1 MLIIKNAYLLNP
13 ATGFE
18 GMVTIYTDHGIIT
31 DIVGGAE
38 DEENYPEGVQ
48 VIDATGLTAIPGLI
62 DVHTHFRDPGF
73 TYKEDIES
81 GSKAAAAGG
90 YTTVIMMCN
99 TKPAIDNVDTLKDC
113 LLKGEKTPIRVLSCA
128 AVTKG
133 LKGEELTDIPALLQA
148 GAVGLTDDGI
158 PIMNE
163 ALVREVFTKAA
174 EYNVPVSLHEEDP
187 ALITNNGVNRG
198 AASQFYQIGGSPR
211 EAEITM
217 IERDLAI
224 ALETGAIVN
233 IQHISTKEGVALVRK
248 AKAHPGN
255 RVHAEATP
263 HHIALTE
270 EDVIAKGTLAKVNP
284 PIRMEEDRQAIIEG
298 LKDGTIDI
306 IATDHAP
313 HAPEEKE
320 KDITQAPSGMLG
332 LETALSL
339 CIGKLVKEAGMSLM
353 EVVDKLTAAPAAM
366 YHLPFGDVSVGKSAD
381 IVLVNPDEKWIVEG
395 FRSKSQNSPFIGEEM
410 TGRIH
415 CTICEGKI
423 VYRLVK

>member
-1 MLIIKNAYLLNP
+1 MLIIKNAHLVNP
-13 ATGFE
+13 ATEFE
-18 GMVTIYTDHGIIT
+18 GDVDIYMENGIISKMEKAQGVCE
-31 DIVGGAE
+31 IPSGAE
-38 DEENYPEGVQ
+38 
-48 VIDATGLTAIPGLI
+48 VIDAMGLTAIPGLI

-99 TKPAIDNVDTLKDC
+99 TSPAIDNVETLTEC
-113 LLKGEKTPIRVLSCA
+113 LKKGESCEIRVLSCA

-133 LKGEELTDIPALLQA
+133 LKGQEKTDVKALLAA

-158 PIMNE
+158 PIMDE
-163 ALVREVFTKAA
+163 ALLREVFMTAA

-198 AASQFYQIGGSPR
+198 AASEFYQIGGSPR

-233 IQHISTKEGVALVRK
+233 IQHISTKEGVELVRK
-248 AKAHPGN
+248 AKAVPGN

-270 EDVIAKGTLAKVNP
+270 QAVIDKGTLAKVNP
-284 PIRMEEDRQAIIEG
+284 PIRTEEDRQAILAG

-313 HAPEEKE
+313 HAPEEKA

-332 LETALSL
+332 LETAFA
-339 CIGKLVKEAGMSLM
+339 IANRVLVKENGMPFAEM
-353 EVVDKLTAAPAAM
+353 VDKFTVGPAAM
-366 YHLPFGDVSVGKSAD
+366 YHLPYGDVSVGKSAD
-381 IVLVNPDEKWIVEG
+381 IVLVDPDEKWVVEG
-395 FRSKSQNSPFIGEEM
+395 FASKSSNSPFIGEEM

-415 CTICEGKI
+415 YTVCKGKI
-423 VYRLVK
+423 AFSLVK

>member
-1 MLIIKNAYLLNP
+1 MLIIKNAHLVNP
-13 ATGFE
+13 ATEFDGL
-18 GMVTIYTDHGIIT
+18 VNIY
-31 DIVGGAE
+31 AE
-38 DEENYPEGVQ
+38 DGMISRIEDAANDTLTESGCAQ
-48 VIDATGLTAIPGLI
+48 VIDATGLTAIPGLV

-81 GSKAAAAGG
+81 GARAAAKGG

-99 TKPAIDNVDTLKDC
+99 TKPAIDNAEILKEC
-113 LLKGEKTPIRVLSCA
+113 LAKGEKCAIRVLSCG
-128 AVTKG
+128 AVSKG
-133 LKGEELTDIPALLQA
+133 LQGKEMTDVKALIES

-158 PIMNE
+158 PIMDE
-163 ALVREVFTKAA
+163 ALLREVFTQAA
-174 EYNVPVSLHEEDP
+174 KYNVPVSLHEEDP
-187 ALITNNGVNRG
+187 SLITNNGINRG
-198 AASQFYQIGGSPR
+198 GASEHFGIGGSPR

-248 AKAHPGN
+248 AKSVPGN

-270 EDVIAKGTLAKVNP
+270 QAVIDKGTLAKVNP
-284 PIRMEEDRQAIIEG
+284 PIRTEEDRQAILIG

-313 HAPEEKE
+313 HAPEEKA

-332 LETALSL
+332 LETAFALANRV
-339 CIGKLVKEAGMSLM
+339 LVKENGMPFAEM
-353 EVVDKLTAAPAAM
+353 VDKLTVGPAAM
-366 YHLPFGDVSVGKSAD
+366 YHLPYGDVSVGKSAD
-381 IVLVNPDEKWIVEG
+381 IVLVDPDEKWVVDG
-395 FRSKSQNSPFIGEEM
+395 FQSKSQNSPFIGEELI
-410 TGRIH
+410 GKVK
-415 CTICEGKI
+415 CTICKGKI
-423 VYRLVK
+423 VYTD

>member
-1 MLIIKNAYLLNP
+1 MLVIQNAHLVNP
-13 ATGFE
+13 ATAFE
-18 GMVTIYTDHGIIT
+18 GDVNIYAQGGEIT
-31 DIVGGAE
+31 RIEPASNGLNGVDSDAE
-38 DEENYPEGVQ
+38 I
-48 VIDATGLTAIPGLI
+48 IDAAGLTAIPGLI

-99 TKPAIDNVDTLKDC
+99 TKPAIDNVDTLKEC
-113 LLKGEKTPIRVLSCA
+113 LLKGEKAPIRVLSCA

-133 LKGEELTDIPALLQA
+133 LKGEELTDIPVLLQA

-163 ALVREVFTKAA
+163 TLVREVFTKAA

-198 AASQFYQIGGSPR
+198 AASEFYQIGGSPR

-270 EDVIAKGTLAKVNP
+270 DAVIAKGTLAKVNP

-313 HAPEEKE
+313 HAPEEKA

-366 YHLPFGDVSVGKSAD
+366 YQLPYGDVSVGKSAD
-381 IVLVNPDEKWIVEG
+381 IVLVNPDEKWVVEG
-395 FRSKSQNSPFIGEEM
+395 FRSKSQNSPFIGEEL
-410 TGRIH
+410 TGKVK
-415 CTICEGKI
+415 CTICKGKI
-423 VYRLVK
+423 VYTD

>member
-1 MLIIKNAYLLNP
+1 MLVIKNAHLVNP
-13 ATGFE
+13 ATAFE
-18 GMVTIYTDHGIIT
+18 GDVNIYIEGDVIARIEPASNGLNGIS
-31 DIVGGAE
+31 DDAE
-38 DEENYPEGVQ
+38 I
-48 VIDATGLTAIPGLI
+48 IDASGLCAIPGLI

-73 TYKEDIES
+73 TYKEDIGS
-81 GSKAAAAGG
+81 GAKAAAAGG

-99 TKPAIDNVDTLKDC
+99 TKPAIDNTDTLKEC
-113 LLKGEKTPIRVLSCA
+113 LAKGETCDIRVLSCA

-133 LKGEELTDIPALLQA
+133 LKGEEMTDIPALLQA

-163 ALVREVFTKAA
+163 NIVREVFRKAA

-187 ALITNNGVNRG
+187 ALITNNGVNHG
-198 AASQFYQIGGSPR
+198 AASDFYQIGGSPR

-233 IQHISTKEGVALVRK
+233 IQHISTKEGVELVRK
-248 AKAHPGN
+248 AKAVPGN
-255 RVHAEATP
+255 NVHAEATP

-270 EDVIAKGTLAKVNP
+270 EAVIEKGTLAKVNP
-284 PIRMEEDRQAIIEG
+284 PIRTEEDRQAILAG

-313 HAPEEKE
+313 HAPEEKA

-332 LETALSL
+332 LETAFALANRV
-339 CIGKLVKEAGMSLM
+339 LVKENGMPFIEM
-353 EVVDKLTAAPAAM
+353 VDKFTVAPAKM
-366 YHLPFGDVSVGKSAD
+366 YHLPYGDVSVGKIAD
-381 IVLVNPDEKWIVEG
+381 IVLVDPDEKWVVEG
-395 FRSKSQNSPFIGEEM
+395 FASKSSNSPFIGEEM
-410 TGRIH
+410 TGRIRY
-415 CTICEGKI
+415 TVCEGKI
-423 VYRLVK
+423 AYSLVK